1 MKILNWSV
9 LAGVVATPA
18 MACDLCSIYSAMQA
32 RGEVNKGFTLG
43 VAEQF
48 THYGALQEDGHQVP
62 NSLNQ
67 HLDSSISQLFA
78 GYNFTDRFGVQVNL
92 PIIYRLFQRAD
103 DTGGVERGTES
114 GVADVS
120 LVANFLAYRQ
130 ATKKFT
136 FAWTV
141 HGGIKFPT
149 GSSDRLKEELDEL
162 TAPPP
167 PPGAPD
173 SGIHGHDLALGSGSV
188 DGIVGTGLFARR
200 HRSFFT
206 ANAQYTIRT
215 KGDFDY
221 RYANDLTWWGGPG
234 VFLALN
240 ESYSVALQL
249 NVSGESKGRDTFQGA
264 KADDT
269 GITSVFL
276 GPQISVTW
284 GERLSAEVGVDL
296 PMSIDNTALQSVPDY
311 RVRAAVNWRF

>member
-1 MKILNWSV
+1 MKILNLSV

-78 GYNFTDRFGVQVNL
+78 GYNFTDRLGLQVNVPL
-92 PIIYRLFQRAD
+92 IYRLFQRAD
-103 DTGGVERGTES
+103 DAGGVERGTES
-114 GVADVS
+114 GVGDTS
-120 LVANFLAYRQ
+120 LVANFFAYRQ

-167 PPGAPD
+167 PPGAPE

-188 DGIVGTGLFARR
+188 DGIAGTGLFARR

-215 KGDFDY
+215 KGEFDY

-249 NVSGESKGRDTFQGA
+249 NVSGESKGRDTFQRA

-269 GITSVFL
+269 GVTSVFL